1 MSAELEP
8 VCVVSA
14 EVEPAFDEAPDW
26 RPLIAVTR
34 SPLRILAVPV
44 KPRLPAKPWSSASF
58 IVLRLPARLTVSSAP
73 LASTLAR

>member
-1 MSAELEP
+1 MAAGADSSADVGGAASAASAGADVVSAELEP

-44 KPRLPAKPWSSASF
+44 KPRL
-58 IVLRLPARLTVSSAP
+58 
-73 LASTLAR
+73 LARP